1 MDLSADMTWHSW
13 AGGVLALGAALLL
26 TPLVIQL
33 AHRRGWLAHPKV
45 DRWHERP
52 TALMGGIAIYA
63 AATTAVIAAA
73 LVAGS
78 FPWAL
83 WGGATLLFA
92 VGLVDDLRG
101 VRPITKLIAQVAA
114 AALLLY
120 AGHAFGK
127 GSPYW
132 LSVPLTF
139 LWVIGITNAI
149 NLLDNMDGLAAGI
162 AAITAAV
169 LALFSGIAG
178 GGGPAVAA
186 TIVAATA
193 VAGAAMG
200 FLWFNFKP
208 ARIFMGDCGSLFLGY
223 VIAAFAVVVQGQI
236 SGRSGLGIYLVSVAV
251 LAVPIF
257 DTTLVT
263 VARTL
268 SGRAVSQGGRD
279 HSSHRLVVL
288 GLSERGAVL
297 TLYGISLTFGVLALA
312 FHVAEVTLFYA
323 LIVFPV
329 VALAV
334 FGLHLGSVNVYK
346 KSGARKSGAQAEE
359 ARELPVLFKLAHVL
373 RALLG
378 RSWKAVLGM
387 VGDLLLVAAAFVLAH
402 YMRFENGL
410 APARSRFLMEALG
423 GVVAIKLLVFWGAGL
438 YRGLWRHAGTPE
450 VVLVART
457 SALASVAAYGV
468 LAAFYG
474 VSFLS
479 EAAFLIDWMIVTLAI
494 AGVRF
499 GFRGLRQYLL
509 TKRTEGRRALLYGA
523 GDAGLLA
530 LRELRQN
537 PRLEVNPIGF
547 VDDDAGKRALRVQGV
562 TVLGALDDLPV
573 LCQKHAI
580 ETVIFTAPSMSDAH
594 RARAAE
600 LCRCVGVR
608 CQLFEV
614 SLRGFSEAGDGLLAP
629 AATSV
634 PALQN

>member
-1 MDLSADMTWHSW
+1 MTWHPW

-26 TPLVIQL
+26 TPLVIRL
-33 AHRRGWLAHPKV
+33 AHRMGWLAHPKA

-52 TALMGGIAIYA
+52 TALMGGIALYA
-63 AATTAVIAAA
+63 AATAAVAAAA
-73 LVAGS
+73 LFTGS
-78 FPWAL
+78 FPWGI

-92 VGLVDDLRG
+92 VGLVDDLRN

-127 GSPYW
+127 GGPYW

-162 AAITAAV
+162 AAIAAAV

-178 GGGPAVAA
+178 GGPGVAA
-186 TIVAATA
+186 TVVAATA
-193 VAGAAMG
+193 VAGAAAG

-223 VIAAFAVVVQGQI
+223 VIAAFAVVIQGQL

-297 TLYGISLTFGVLALA
+297 TLYGISLAFGALALA
-312 FHVAEVTLFYA
+312 FHVAEVKLFYA
-323 LIVFPV
+323 LIVFPA

-346 KSGARKSGAQAEE
+346 KSGGRAEE
-359 ARELPVLFKLAHVL
+359 ARELPVLFKVARVL

-387 VGDLLLVAAAFVLAH
+387 VGDLLLVAAALVLAH

-410 APARSRFLMEALG
+410 DFARERFLMEALP

-474 VSFLS
+474 ASFLS

-494 AGVRF
+494 AGARF

-509 TKRTEGRRALLYGA
+509 TKRTEGTRALLYGA

-537 PRLEVNPIGF
+537 PHLEVHPVGF

-562 TVLGALDDLPV
+562 TVLGAFEDLPA
-573 LCQKHAI
+573 LCQRYAI
-580 ETVIFTAPSMSDAH
+580 ETVILTAPSMSDAH

-600 LCRCVGVR
+600 ACRRVGVQ
-608 CQLFEV
+608 CQRFEV
-614 SLRGFSEAGDGLLAP
+614 SLRTFPEAGDSLPAP
-629 AATSV
+629 PSASV